1 MLPSIMRTRSSAL
14 YLTFKELSIK
24 ILKPGP
30 APGFL
35 LNLYALKALKAQKTL
50 NKMRKLYLFLLLTV
64 SWVAQAQVIRG
75 TVVDDASNDPIPG
88 AIVSIQGSPI
98 QAPTDFD
105 GNFELRGMVPGLYNV
120 SVSFIGYEGKT
131 QFEVQ
136 VTQAKAAVVNFR
148 LREAL
153 QVLDEV
159 VISTQQ
165 QFKQEAQ
172 SPVSVQSI
180 GINEIQRNPGGNQDI
195 SKVIQSLPGV
205 ASGVAFRNDL
215 IIRGGGPNEN
225 RFFLDGIEIPAIN
238 HFATQGASGGP
249 VGMINVNFI
258 RDVDFYTSAFAA
270 QRGNSLSSIM
280 EINLKDGRTDKTGGI
295 FQIGASEVG
304 LTLDGPLSKKT
315 TYLASIRR
323 SYLQFLFKAIGL
335 PFLPTYNDYQFKVK
349 HNFNRNN
356 QLTIL
361 SLGAYDVSVLN
372 TDQNETPEQRYI
384 LNYLPEYDQWNYS
397 IGAKYTHF
405 GPGGITNIV
414 LSRFMLNN
422 ESYKFENNNRD
433 LDQLLNY
440 ASQEI
445 ENKFRLEHQ
454 VKKSRWE
461 SMVGFGLEQ
470 AKYNTQTFDKRL
482 PGGFI
487 LDYETD
493 AIYYKANA
501 FANWVGRFA
510 EDRLKVSLGLR
521 TDIVDF
527 NESTRNPLNQ
537 LSPRVALSYN
547 LTENW
552 TLDGNYGRYYQLP
565 PYTALGYVGTDGDNS
580 ALTFIQAEHF
590 VAGTTQYWPWNAK
603 TSIEGFYKRYSNYP
617 FLLRDSI
624 SLATVGGDFGV
635 IGNQLATA
643 TSDGRAYGLELT
655 YQQKLYK
662 GLFGIAAITLVRSEF
677 QDIQGDYVPSSWDN
691 GLIATFT
698 FGKRFGK
705 NYEIGVQYQH
715 LGGAPY
721 TPFDLEKTATIYNWD
736 VLGRGIPNY
745 SLLNTERL
753 GEFDRLNVRIDK
765 KWFLKKVNIDLYF
778 DLQNALAYK
787 VAGPDFID
795 VVRDADG
802 NPVINPDKPW
812 QYQTTTLPN
821 VNGGTVL
828 PSVGFIFEF

>member
-1 MLPSIMRTRSSAL
+1 L

-422 ESYKFENNNRD
+422 ESYKYENNNRD

-454 VKKSRWE
+454 IKKSRWE

>member
-1 MLPSIMRTRSSAL
+1 
-14 YLTFKELSIK
+14 
-24 ILKPGP
+24 LKPGP
-30 APGFL
+30 PPGFL

-75 TVVDDASNDPIPG
+75 TVLDDASNDPIPG

-105 GNFELRGMVPGLYNV
+105 GNFELGGMVPGLYNV

-295 FQIGASEVG
+295 FQVGASEVG

-422 ESYKFENNNRD
+422 ESYKYENNNRD

-470 AKYNTQTFDKRL
+470 AKYNTQTYDKRL

-510 EDRLKVSLGLR
+510 DDRLKVSLGLR

-828 PSVGFIFEF
+828 PSIGFIFEF

>member
-1 MLPSIMRTRSSAL
+1 
-14 YLTFKELSIK
+14 
-24 ILKPGP
+24 
-30 APGFL
+30 
-35 LNLYALKALKAQKTL
+35 
-50 NKMRKLYLFLLLTV
+50 MRKLYFFLLATA
-64 SWVAQAQVIRG
+64 SWVLQAQVIRG

-88 AIVSIQGSPI
+88 AVVTIQGSPI
-98 QAPTDFD
+98 QSVTDFD

-120 SVSFIGYEGKT
+120 AVGFIGYEGKT

-136 VTQAKAAVVNFR
+136 VTQAKPAIVNFR

-295 FQIGASEVG
+295 FQVGASEVG
-304 LTLDGPLSKKT
+304 LTLDGPINKKT

-470 AKYNTQTFDKRL
+470 AKYNTQTLDKRL

-487 LDYETD
+487 LDYSTD

-510 EDRLKVSLGLR
+510 DDRLKVSLGLR

-537 LSPRVALSYN
+537 LSPRIALSYN
-547 LTENW
+547 LNENW
-552 TLDGNYGRYYQLP
+552 TLDGNYGRYFQLP

-580 ALTFIQAEHF
+580 DLTFIQAEHF

-603 TSIEGFYKRYSNYP
+603 TSVEGFYKRYSNYP

-643 TSDGRAYGLELT
+643 SSDGRAYGLELT

-753 GEFDRLNVRIDK
+753 GEFDRLNIRIDK

-795 VVRDADG
+795 VVRDGDG

>member
-1 MLPSIMRTRSSAL
+1 
-14 YLTFKELSIK
+14 
-24 ILKPGP
+24 
-30 APGFL
+30 
-35 LNLYALKALKAQKTL
+35 
-50 NKMRKLYLFLLLTV
+50 MRKLLFIALLFPL
-64 SWVAQAQVIRG
+64 AIQAQILRG
-75 TVVDDASNDPIPG
+75 TVVDASDNSPLPG
-88 AIVSIQGSPI
+88 AIISIEGVSN
-98 QAPTDFD
+98 QAISDMN
-105 GNFELRGMVPGLYNV
+105 GQFELSGLKTGLFNV
-120 SVSFIGYEGKT
+120 SVALIGYDAQT
-131 QFEVQ
+131 QFEVL
-136 VTQAKAAVVNFR
+136 VTQAKPAIVNFN

-159 VISTQQ
+159 EISAQQ

-225 RFFLDGIEIPAIN
+225 RFYLDGIEIPAIN

-258 RDVDFYTSAFAA
+258 RDVDFYTSAFPA

-304 LTLDGPLSKKT
+304 LTLDGPINKKT

-349 HNFNRNN
+349 HNFDRNN

-361 SLGAYDVSVLN
+361 SLGAYDVSILN

-384 LNYLPEYDQWNYS
+384 LNYLPEYNQWNYS

-405 GPGGITNIV
+405 GPRGITNLV

-422 ESYKFENNNRD
+422 ESYKFENNDRSAN
-433 LDQLLNY
+433 QLLNY

-454 VKKSRWE
+454 IKKNRWE

-470 AKYNTQTFDKRL
+470 AKYNTQTYDERL

-487 LDYETD
+487 LDYSTD
-493 AIYYKANA
+493 AVYYKANA

-510 EDRLKVSLGLR
+510 EDRLKLSLGLR
-521 TDIVDF
+521 TDIIDF
-527 NESTRNPLNQ
+527 NASTQNPLNQ
-537 LSPRVALSYN
+537 LSPRLALSYSIN
-547 LTENW
+547 ENW
-552 TLDGNYGRYYQLP
+552 TLDGNYGIYYQLP
-565 PYTALGYVGTDGDNS
+565 PYTALGYTGMDGNNADLS
-580 ALTFIQAEHF
+580 FIQAEHF
-590 VAGTTQYWPWNAK
+590 VLGSSQYWPWNAK

-635 IGNQLATA
+635 IGNQLATS
-643 TSDGRAYGLELT
+643 TSNGRAFGLELT

-677 QDIQGDYVPSSWDN
+677 QDILGDYVPSSWDN
-691 GLIATFT
+691 GIIATFT

-705 NYEIGVQYQH
+705 NYEIGMQYQH

-721 TPFDLEKTATIYNWD
+721 TPFDLDKTATIYNWD

-745 SLLNTERL
+745 GLLNTQRL
-753 GEFDRLNVRIDK
+753 GEFDRLNIRIDK

-795 VVRDADG
+795 VVRDSDG

>member
-1 MLPSIMRTRSSAL
+1 
-14 YLTFKELSIK
+14 
-24 ILKPGP
+24 
-30 APGFL
+30 
-35 LNLYALKALKAQKTL
+35 
-50 NKMRKLYLFLLLTV
+50 MRKLYFFLLVTA
-64 SWVAQAQVIRG
+64 SWVIQAQVIRG

-88 AIVSIQGSPI
+88 AVVTIQGSPI
-98 QAPTDFD
+98 QSVTDFD

-120 SVSFIGYEGKT
+120 AVGFIGYEGKT

-136 VTQAKAAVVNFR
+136 VTQAKPAIVNFR

-295 FQIGASEVG
+295 FQVGASEVG
-304 LTLDGPLSKKT
+304 LTLDGPINKKT

-470 AKYNTQTFDKRL
+470 AKYNTQTLDKRL

-487 LDYETD
+487 LDYSTD

-510 EDRLKVSLGLR
+510 DDRLKVSLGLR
-521 TDIVDF
+521 TDMVDF

-537 LSPRVALSYN
+537 LSPRIALSYN
-547 LTENW
+547 LNENW
-552 TLDGNYGRYYQLP
+552 TLDGNYGRYFQLP

-580 ALTFIQAEHF
+580 DLTFIQAEHF

-603 TSIEGFYKRYSNYP
+603 TSVEGFYKRYSNYP

-643 TSDGRAYGLELT
+643 SSDGRAYGLELT

-795 VVRDADG
+795 VVRDGDG

>member
-1 MLPSIMRTRSSAL
+1 
-14 YLTFKELSIK
+14 
-24 ILKPGP
+24 
-30 APGFL
+30 
-35 LNLYALKALKAQKTL
+35 
-50 NKMRKLYLFLLLTV
+50 MRKLYFFLLVTA
-64 SWVAQAQVIRG
+64 SWVLQAQVIRG

-88 AIVSIQGSPI
+88 AVVTIQGSPI
-98 QAPTDFD
+98 QSVTDFD

-120 SVSFIGYEGKT
+120 AVGFIGYEGKT

-136 VTQAKAAVVNFR
+136 VTQAKPAIVNFR

-295 FQIGASEVG
+295 FQVGASEVG
-304 LTLDGPLSKKT
+304 LTLDGPINKKT

-470 AKYNTQTFDKRL
+470 AKYNTQTLDKRL

-487 LDYETD
+487 LDYSTD

-510 EDRLKVSLGLR
+510 DDRIKVSLGLR

-537 LSPRVALSYN
+537 LSPRIALSYN
-547 LTENW
+547 LNENW
-552 TLDGNYGRYYQLP
+552 TLDGNYGRYFQLP
-565 PYTALGYVGTDGDNS
+565 PYTALGYLGTDGDNS
-580 ALTFIQAEHF
+580 DLTFIQAEHF

-603 TSIEGFYKRYSNYP
+603 TSVEGFYKRYSNYP

-643 TSDGRAYGLELT
+643 SSDGRAYGLELT

-715 LGGAPY
+715 LGGAHY

-753 GEFDRLNVRIDK
+753 GEFDRLNIRIDK

-795 VVRDADG
+795 VVRDGDG

>member
-1 MLPSIMRTRSSAL
+1 MRKRLSAL

-24 ILKPGP
+24 IDKPGP

-35 LNLYALKALKAQKTL
+35 LNLYVLKALKAQKTL

-510 EDRLKVSLGLR
+510 DDRLKVSLGLR

-677 QDIQGDYVPSSWDN
+677 QDINGDYVPSSWDN

>member
-1 MLPSIMRTRSSAL
+1 
-14 YLTFKELSIK
+14 
-24 ILKPGP
+24 LKPGP

-405 GPGGITNIV
+405 GPGGITNVV

-433 LDQLLNY
+433 LDQLLSY

-565 PYTALGYVGTDGDNS
+565 PYTALGYAGTDGDNS

-721 TPFDLEKTATIYNWD
+721 TPFDLDKTATIYNWD

-828 PSVGFIFEF
+828 PSIGFIFEF

>member
-1 MLPSIMRTRSSAL
+1 MRTRSSAL

-422 ESYKFENNNRD
+422 ESYKYENNNRD

-454 VKKSRWE
+454 IKKSRWE

>member
-1 MLPSIMRTRSSAL
+1 M
-14 YLTFKELSIK
+14 
-24 ILKPGP
+24 
-30 APGFL
+30 PGFL
-35 LNLYALKALKAQKTL
+35 MNYIWLKIVTPEERTL
-50 NKMRKLYLFLLLTV
+50 TMRKLLLLALLLPLV
-64 SWVAQAQVIRG
+64 LQAQIIRG
-75 TVVDDASNDPIPG
+75 TVVDASDNSPLPG
-88 AIVSIQGSPI
+88 AIISVQGTSN
-98 QAPTDFD
+98 QAISDMD
-105 GNFELRGMVPGLYNV
+105 GKFEISGIKTGLFNLTV
-120 SVSFIGYEGKT
+120 ALIGYNPKT
-131 QFEVQ
+131 QFEVL
-136 VTQAKAAVVNFR
+136 VTQAKPAMVNFN

-159 VISTQQ
+159 EISAQQ

-225 RFFLDGIEIPAIN
+225 RFYLDGIEIPAIN

-258 RDVDFYTSAFAA
+258 RDVDFYTSAFPA

-304 LTLDGPLSKKT
+304 LTLDGPINKKT

-335 PFLPTYNDYQFKVK
+335 PFLPSYNDYQFKVK
-349 HNFNRNN
+349 HNFDRNN

-384 LNYLPEYDQWNYS
+384 LNYLPEYNQWNYS

-405 GPGGITNIV
+405 GPAGITNLV

-422 ESYKFENNNRD
+422 ESYKYENNDRSAN
-433 LDQLLNY
+433 QLLNY

-470 AKYNTQTFDKRL
+470 AKYNTQTYDERL

-487 LDYETD
+487 LDYTTD
-493 AIYYKANA
+493 AVYYKANA

-510 EDRLKVSLGLR
+510 EDRLKLSLGLR
-521 TDIVDF
+521 TDIIDF
-527 NESTRNPLNQ
+527 NASTQNPLNQ
-537 LSPRVALSYN
+537 LSPRLALSYSIN
-547 LTENW
+547 ENW
-552 TLDGNYGRYYQLP
+552 TLDGNYGIYYQLP
-565 PYTALGYVGTDGDNS
+565 PYTALGYSGLDGENLDLS
-580 ALTFIQAEHF
+580 FIRAEHF
-590 VAGTTQYWPWNAK
+590 VLGSSQYWPWNAK

-635 IGNQLATA
+635 IGNQLATS

-677 QDIQGDYVPSSWDN
+677 QDIQGNYVPSSWDN

-705 NYEIGVQYQH
+705 NYEIGMQYQH

-721 TPFDLEKTATIYNWD
+721 TPFDLDKTATIYNWD

-745 SLLNTERL
+745 NLLNSQRL
-753 GEFDRLNVRIDK
+753 GEFDRLNIRVDK

-795 VVRDADG
+795 VVRDSDG

-821 VNGGTVL
+821 INGGTVL

>member
-1 MLPSIMRTRSSAL
+1 MRLLPLLAI
-14 YLTFKELSIK
+14 
-24 ILKPGP
+24 
-30 APGFL
+30 FL
-35 LNLYALKALKAQKTL
+35 P
-50 NKMRKLYLFLLLTV
+50 
-64 SWVAQAQVIRG
+64 VAIHAQVILG
-75 TVVDDASNDPIPG
+75 TVLDDASNDPIPG
-88 AIVSIQGSPI
+88 AVVSVQGSPI
-98 QAPTDFD
+98 QSVTDFD

-120 SVSFIGYEGKT
+120 VVGFIGYEGKT

-136 VTQAKAAVVNFR
+136 VTQAKPAVVNFR

-295 FQIGASEVG
+295 FQVGASEVG
-304 LTLDGPLSKKT
+304 LTLDGPINKKT

-372 TDQNETPEQRYI
+372 TDQDETPEQRYI
-384 LNYLPEYDQWNYS
+384 LNYLPEYNQWNYS

-405 GPGGITNIV
+405 GPRGVTNLV

-422 ESYKFENNNRD
+422 ESYKYENNNRD

-470 AKYNTQTFDKRL
+470 AKYNTQTYDKRL

-487 LDYETD
+487 LDYDTD

-510 EDRLKVSLGLR
+510 DDRLKISLGLR
-521 TDIVDF
+521 TDIIDF

-537 LSPRVALSYN
+537 LSPRLALSYN

-552 TLDGNYGRYYQLP
+552 TLDGNYGRYFQLP
-565 PYTALGYVGTDGDNS
+565 PYTALGYTGLDGNNAD
-580 ALTFIQAEHF
+580 LTFIQAEHF

-603 TSIEGFYKRYSNYP
+603 TSVEGFYKRYSNYP

-635 IGNQLATA
+635 IGNQLATS

-677 QDIQGDYVPSSWDN
+677 QDINGDYVPSSWDN

-705 NYEIGVQYQH
+705 NYEIGMQYQH

-721 TPFDLEKTATIYNWD
+721 TPFDLDKTATIYNWD

-753 GEFDRLNVRIDK
+753 GEFDRLNIRIDK

-795 VVRDADG
+795 VVRDGDG

-821 VNGGTVL
+821 INGGTVL

>member
-1 MLPSIMRTRSSAL
+1 MID
-14 YLTFKELSIK
+14 
-24 ILKPGP
+24 KPGP

-510 EDRLKVSLGLR
+510 DDRLKVSLGLR

-580 ALTFIQAEHF
+580 DLTFIQAEHF

-677 QDIQGDYVPSSWDN
+677 QDINGDYVPSSWDN

>member
-1 MLPSIMRTRSSAL
+1 
-14 YLTFKELSIK
+14 
-24 ILKPGP
+24 
-30 APGFL
+30 
-35 LNLYALKALKAQKTL
+35 
-50 NKMRKLYLFLLLTV
+50 MRKLLFIALLFPL
-64 SWVAQAQVIRG
+64 AIQAQILRG
-75 TVVDDASNDPIPG
+75 TVVDASDNSPLPG
-88 AIVSIQGSPI
+88 AIISIEGVSN
-98 QAPTDFD
+98 QAISDMN
-105 GNFELRGMVPGLYNV
+105 GQFELSGLKTGLFNV
-120 SVSFIGYEGKT
+120 SVALIGYDAQT
-131 QFEVQ
+131 QFEVL
-136 VTQAKAAVVNFR
+136 VTQAKPAIVNFN

-159 VISTQQ
+159 EISAQQ

-225 RFFLDGIEIPAIN
+225 RFYLDGIEIPAIN

-258 RDVDFYTSAFAA
+258 RDVDFYTSAFPA

-304 LTLDGPLSKKT
+304 LTLDGPINKKT

-349 HNFNRNN
+349 HNFDRNN

-361 SLGAYDVSVLN
+361 SLGAYDVSILN

-384 LNYLPEYDQWNYS
+384 LNYLPEYNQWNYS

-405 GPGGITNIV
+405 GPRGITNLV

-422 ESYKFENNNRD
+422 ESYKFENNDRSAN
-433 LDQLLNY
+433 QLLNY

-454 VKKSRWE
+454 IKKNRWE

-470 AKYNTQTFDKRL
+470 AKYNTQTYDERL

-487 LDYETD
+487 LDYSTD
-493 AIYYKANA
+493 AVYYKANA

-510 EDRLKVSLGLR
+510 EDRLKLSLGLR
-521 TDIVDF
+521 TDIIDF
-527 NESTRNPLNQ
+527 NASTQNPLNQ
-537 LSPRVALSYN
+537 LSPRLALSYSIN
-547 LTENW
+547 ENW
-552 TLDGNYGRYYQLP
+552 TLDGNYGIYYQLP
-565 PYTALGYVGTDGDNS
+565 PYTALGYTGMDGNNADLS
-580 ALTFIQAEHF
+580 FIQAEHF
-590 VAGTTQYWPWNAK
+590 VLGSSQYWPWNAK

-635 IGNQLATA
+635 IGNQLAA
-643 TSDGRAYGLELT
+643 STSDGRAFGLELT

-677 QDIQGDYVPSSWDN
+677 QDILGDYVPSSWDN
-691 GLIATFT
+691 GIIATFT

-705 NYEIGVQYQH
+705 NYEIGMQYQH

-721 TPFDLEKTATIYNWD
+721 TPFDLDKTATIYNWD

-745 SLLNTERL
+745 GLLNTQRL
-753 GEFDRLNVRIDK
+753 GEFDRLNIRIDK

-795 VVRDADG
+795 VVRDSDG

>member
-1 MLPSIMRTRSSAL
+1 
-14 YLTFKELSIK
+14 
-24 ILKPGP
+24 
-30 APGFL
+30 
-35 LNLYALKALKAQKTL
+35 
-50 NKMRKLYLFLLLTV
+50 MRKLLFIALLFPL
-64 SWVAQAQVIRG
+64 AIQAQILRG
-75 TVVDDASNDPIPG
+75 TVVDASDNSPLPG
-88 AIVSIQGSPI
+88 AIISIEGVSN
-98 QAPTDFD
+98 QAISDMN
-105 GNFELRGMVPGLYNV
+105 GQFELSGLKTGLFNV
-120 SVSFIGYEGKT
+120 SVALIGYDAQT
-131 QFEVQ
+131 QFEVL
-136 VTQAKAAVVNFR
+136 VTQAKPAIVNFN

-159 VISTQQ
+159 EISAQQ

-225 RFFLDGIEIPAIN
+225 RFYLDGIEIPAIN

-258 RDVDFYTSAFAA
+258 RDVDFYTSAFPA

-304 LTLDGPLSKKT
+304 LTLDGPINKKT

-349 HNFNRNN
+349 HNFDRNN

-361 SLGAYDVSVLN
+361 SLGAYDVSILN

-384 LNYLPEYDQWNYS
+384 LNYLPEYNQWNYS

-405 GPGGITNIV
+405 GPRGITNLV

-422 ESYKFENNNRD
+422 ESYKFENNDRSAN
-433 LDQLLNY
+433 QLLNY

-454 VKKSRWE
+454 IKKNRWE

-470 AKYNTQTFDKRL
+470 AKYNTQTYDERL

-487 LDYETD
+487 LDYSTD
-493 AIYYKANA
+493 AVYYKANA

-510 EDRLKVSLGLR
+510 EDRLKLSLGLR
-521 TDIVDF
+521 TDIIDF
-527 NESTRNPLNQ
+527 NASTQNPLNQ
-537 LSPRVALSYN
+537 LSPRLALSYSIN
-547 LTENW
+547 ENW
-552 TLDGNYGRYYQLP
+552 TLDGNYGIYYQLP
-565 PYTALGYVGTDGDNS
+565 PYTALGYTGMDGTNADLS
-580 ALTFIQAEHF
+580 FIQAEHF
-590 VAGTTQYWPWNAK
+590 VLGSSQYWPWNAK

-635 IGNQLATA
+635 IGNQLATS
-643 TSDGRAYGLELT
+643 TSDGRAFGLELT

-677 QDIQGDYVPSSWDN
+677 QDILGDYVPSSWDN
-691 GLIATFT
+691 GIIATFT

-705 NYEIGVQYQH
+705 NYEIGMQYQH

-721 TPFDLEKTATIYNWD
+721 TPFDLDKTATIYNWD

-745 SLLNTERL
+745 GLLNTQRL
-753 GEFDRLNVRIDK
+753 GEFDRLNIRIDK

-795 VVRDADG
+795 VVRDSDG

>member
-1 MLPSIMRTRSSAL
+1 
-14 YLTFKELSIK
+14 
-24 ILKPGP
+24 
-30 APGFL
+30 
-35 LNLYALKALKAQKTL
+35 LNLSAQKALNPQQTL
-50 NKMRKLYLFLLLTV
+50 NKMRKLYFLLLVTA
-64 SWVAQAQVIRG
+64 SWVLQAQVIRG

-88 AIVSIQGSPI
+88 AVVTIQGSPI
-98 QAPTDFD
+98 QSVTDFD

-120 SVSFIGYEGKT
+120 AVGFIGYEGKT

-136 VTQAKAAVVNFR
+136 VTQAKPAIVNFR

-295 FQIGASEVG
+295 FQVGASEVG
-304 LTLDGPLSKKT
+304 LTLDGPINKKT

-470 AKYNTQTFDKRL
+470 AKYNTQTLDKRL

-487 LDYETD
+487 LDYSTD

-510 EDRLKVSLGLR
+510 DDRLKVSLGLR

-537 LSPRVALSYN
+537 LSPRIALSYN
-547 LTENW
+547 LNENW
-552 TLDGNYGRYYQLP
+552 TLDGNYGRYFQLP
-565 PYTALGYVGTDGDNS
+565 PYTALGYVGTDRDNS
-580 ALTFIQAEHF
+580 DLTFIQAEHF

-603 TSIEGFYKRYSNYP
+603 TSVEGFYKRYSNYP

-643 TSDGRAYGLELT
+643 SSDGRAYGLELT

-753 GEFDRLNVRIDK
+753 GEFDRLNIRIDK

-795 VVRDADG
+795 VVRDGDG

>member
-1 MLPSIMRTRSSAL
+1 M
-14 YLTFKELSIK
+14 
-24 ILKPGP
+24 
-30 APGFL
+30 
-35 LNLYALKALKAQKTL
+35 LNLSAQKALNPQQTL
-50 NKMRKLYLFLLLTV
+50 NKMRKLYFLLLVTA
-64 SWVAQAQVIRG
+64 SWVLQAQVIRG

-88 AIVSIQGSPI
+88 AVVTIQGSPI
-98 QAPTDFD
+98 QSVTDFD

-120 SVSFIGYEGKT
+120 AVGFIGYEGKT

-136 VTQAKAAVVNFR
+136 VTQAKPAIVNFR

-295 FQIGASEVG
+295 FQVGASEVG
-304 LTLDGPLSKKT
+304 LTLDGPINKKT

-470 AKYNTQTFDKRL
+470 AKYNTQTLDKRL

-487 LDYETD
+487 LDYSTD

-510 EDRLKVSLGLR
+510 DDRLKVSLGLR

-537 LSPRVALSYN
+537 LSPRIALSYN
-547 LTENW
+547 LNENW
-552 TLDGNYGRYYQLP
+552 TLDGNYGRYFQLP

-580 ALTFIQAEHF
+580 DLTFIQAEHF

-603 TSIEGFYKRYSNYP
+603 TSVEGFYKRYSNYP

-643 TSDGRAYGLELT
+643 SSDGRAYGLELT

-753 GEFDRLNVRIDK
+753 GEFDRLNIRIDK

-795 VVRDADG
+795 VVRDGDG
-802 NPVINPDKPW
+802 NPVINLDKPW

>member
-1 MLPSIMRTRSSAL
+1 
-14 YLTFKELSIK
+14 
-24 ILKPGP
+24 
-30 APGFL
+30 
-35 LNLYALKALKAQKTL
+35 
-50 NKMRKLYLFLLLTV
+50 
-64 SWVAQAQVIRG
+64 
-75 TVVDDASNDPIPG
+75 
-88 AIVSIQGSPI
+88 
-98 QAPTDFD
+98 
-105 GNFELRGMVPGLYNV
+105 
-120 SVSFIGYEGKT
+120 
-131 QFEVQ
+131 
-136 VTQAKAAVVNFR
+136 
-148 LREAL
+148 
-153 QVLDEV
+153 
-159 VISTQQ
+159 
-165 QFKQEAQ
+165 
-172 SPVSVQSI
+172 
-180 GINEIQRNPGGNQDI
+180 
-195 SKVIQSLPGV
+195 
-205 ASGVAFRNDL
+205 
-215 IIRGGGPNEN
+215 
-225 RFFLDGIEIPAIN
+225 
-238 HFATQGASGGP
+238 
-249 VGMINVNFI
+249 
-258 RDVDFYTSAFAA
+258 
-270 QRGNSLSSIM
+270 
-280 EINLKDGRTDKTGGI
+280 
-295 FQIGASEVG
+295 
-304 LTLDGPLSKKT
+304 
-315 TYLASIRR
+315 
-323 SYLQFLFKAIGL
+323 
-335 PFLPTYNDYQFKVK
+335 
-349 HNFNRNN
+349 
-356 QLTIL
+356 
-361 SLGAYDVSVLN
+361 
-372 TDQNETPEQRYI
+372 
-384 LNYLPEYDQWNYS
+384 
-397 IGAKYTHF
+397 
-405 GPGGITNIV
+405 
-414 LSRFMLNN
+414 MLNN

-565 PYTALGYVGTDGDNS
+565 PYTALGYAGTDGDNS

-721 TPFDLEKTATIYNWD
+721 TPFDLDKTATIYNWD

-828 PSVGFIFEF
+828 PSIGFIFEF

>member
-1 MLPSIMRTRSSAL
+1 
-14 YLTFKELSIK
+14 
-24 ILKPGP
+24 
-30 APGFL
+30 
-35 LNLYALKALKAQKTL
+35 
-50 NKMRKLYLFLLLTV
+50 MRKLYLFLLLTV

-405 GPGGITNIV
+405 GPGGITNVV

-565 PYTALGYVGTDGDNS
+565 PYTALGYAGTDGDNS

-721 TPFDLEKTATIYNWD
+721 TPFDLDKTATIYNWD

-828 PSVGFIFEF
+828 PSIGFIFEF

>member
-1 MLPSIMRTRSSAL
+1 MRTRSSDL
-14 YLTFKELSIK
+14 CLTFKELSIK
-24 ILKPGP
+24 IDKPGP

-35 LNLYALKALKAQKTL
+35 LNLYVLKALKAQKTL

-405 GPGGITNIV
+405 GPGGITNVV

-565 PYTALGYVGTDGDNS
+565 PYTALGYAGTDGDNS

-721 TPFDLEKTATIYNWD
+721 TPFDLDKTATIYNWD

-828 PSVGFIFEF
+828 PSIGFIFEF

>member
-1 MLPSIMRTRSSAL
+1 L

-24 ILKPGP
+24 IWKPGP

-405 GPGGITNIV
+405 GPGGITNVV

-565 PYTALGYVGTDGDNS
+565 PYTALGYAGTDGDNS

>member
-1 MLPSIMRTRSSAL
+1 
-14 YLTFKELSIK
+14 
-24 ILKPGP
+24 
-30 APGFL
+30 L
-35 LNLYALKALKAQKTL
+35 LNLSAQKALNPQQTL
-50 NKMRKLYLFLLLTV
+50 NKMRKLYFFLLVTA
-64 SWVAQAQVIRG
+64 SWVLQAQVIRG

-88 AIVSIQGSPI
+88 AVVTIQGSPI
-98 QAPTDFD
+98 QSVTDFD

-120 SVSFIGYEGKT
+120 AVGFIGYEGKT

-136 VTQAKAAVVNFR
+136 VTQAKPAIVNFR

-295 FQIGASEVG
+295 FQVGASEVG
-304 LTLDGPLSKKT
+304 LTLDGPINKKT

-470 AKYNTQTFDKRL
+470 AKYNTQTLDKRL

-487 LDYETD
+487 LDYSTD

-510 EDRLKVSLGLR
+510 DDRLKVSLGLR

-537 LSPRVALSYN
+537 LSPRIALSYN
-547 LTENW
+547 LNENW
-552 TLDGNYGRYYQLP
+552 TLDGNYGRYFQLP

-580 ALTFIQAEHF
+580 DLTFIQAEHF

-603 TSIEGFYKRYSNYP
+603 TSVEGFYKRYSNYP

-643 TSDGRAYGLELT
+643 SSDGRAYGLELT

-753 GEFDRLNVRIDK
+753 GEFDRLNIRIDK

-795 VVRDADG
+795 VVRDGDG

>member
-1 MLPSIMRTRSSAL
+1 
-14 YLTFKELSIK
+14 
-24 ILKPGP
+24 
-30 APGFL
+30 
-35 LNLYALKALKAQKTL
+35 
-50 NKMRKLYLFLLLTV
+50 MRKLYLFLLLTV

-323 SYLQFLFKAIGL
+323 SDLQFLFKAIGL

-405 GPGGITNIV
+405 GPGGITNVV

>member
-1 MLPSIMRTRSSAL
+1 MC
-14 YLTFKELSIK
+14 LTFKELLK
-24 ILKPGP
+24 QEKKPGF

-35 LNLYALKALKAQKTL
+35 LNLSALKALKAQQTL
-50 NKMRKLYLFLLLTV
+50 NKMRKLYLFLLFTL
-64 SWVAQAQVIRG
+64 SWAAQAQVIRG

-295 FQIGASEVG
+295 FQVGASEVG
-304 LTLDGPLSKKT
+304 LTLDGPINKKT

-422 ESYKFENNNRD
+422 ESYKYENNNRD

-487 LDYETD
+487 LDYDTD

-510 EDRLKVSLGLR
+510 DDRLKISLGLR

-547 LTENW
+547 LNENW
-552 TLDGNYGRYYQLP
+552 TLDGNYGRYFQLP

-677 QDIQGDYVPSSWDN
+677 QDINGDYVPSSWDN

-795 VVRDADG
+795 VVRDGDG
-802 NPVINPDKPW
+802 NPVVNPDKPW

>member
-1 MLPSIMRTRSSAL
+1 
-14 YLTFKELSIK
+14 
-24 ILKPGP
+24 
-30 APGFL
+30 
-35 LNLYALKALKAQKTL
+35 
-50 NKMRKLYLFLLLTV
+50 MRKLLFIALLFPL
-64 SWVAQAQVIRG
+64 AIQAQILRG
-75 TVVDDASNDPIPG
+75 TVVDASDNSPLPG
-88 AIVSIQGSPI
+88 AIISIEGVSN
-98 QAPTDFD
+98 QAISDMD
-105 GNFELRGMVPGLYNV
+105 GQFELSGLKTGLFNV
-120 SVSFIGYEGKT
+120 SVALIGYDAQT
-131 QFEVQ
+131 QFEVL
-136 VTQAKAAVVNFR
+136 VTQAKPAIVNFN

-159 VISTQQ
+159 EISAQQ

-225 RFFLDGIEIPAIN
+225 RFYLDGIEIPAIN

-258 RDVDFYTSAFAA
+258 RDVDFYTSAFPA

-304 LTLDGPLSKKT
+304 LTLDGPINKKT

-349 HNFNRNN
+349 HNFDRNN

-361 SLGAYDVSVLN
+361 SLGAYDVSILN

-384 LNYLPEYDQWNYS
+384 LNYLPEYNQWNYS

-405 GPGGITNIV
+405 GPRGITNLV

-422 ESYKFENNNRD
+422 ESYKFENNDRSAN
-433 LDQLLNY
+433 QLLNY

-454 VKKSRWE
+454 IKKNRWE

-470 AKYNTQTFDKRL
+470 AKYNTQTYDERL

-487 LDYETD
+487 LDYSTD
-493 AIYYKANA
+493 AVYYKANA

-510 EDRLKVSLGLR
+510 EDRLKLSLGLR
-521 TDIVDF
+521 TDIIDF
-527 NESTRNPLNQ
+527 NASTQNPLNQ
-537 LSPRVALSYN
+537 LSPRLALSYSIN
-547 LTENW
+547 ENW
-552 TLDGNYGRYYQLP
+552 TLDGNYGIYYQLP
-565 PYTALGYVGTDGDNS
+565 PYTALGYTGMDGNNADLS
-580 ALTFIQAEHF
+580 FIQAEHF
-590 VAGTTQYWPWNAK
+590 VLGSSQYWPWNAK

-635 IGNQLATA
+635 IGNQLATS
-643 TSDGRAYGLELT
+643 TSNGRAFGLELT

-677 QDIQGDYVPSSWDN
+677 QDILGDYVPSSWDN
-691 GLIATFT
+691 GIIATFT

-705 NYEIGVQYQH
+705 NYEIGMQYQH

-721 TPFDLEKTATIYNWD
+721 TPFDLDKTATIYNWD

-745 SLLNTERL
+745 GLLNTQRL
-753 GEFDRLNVRIDK
+753 GEFDRLNIRIDK

-795 VVRDADG
+795 VVRDSDG